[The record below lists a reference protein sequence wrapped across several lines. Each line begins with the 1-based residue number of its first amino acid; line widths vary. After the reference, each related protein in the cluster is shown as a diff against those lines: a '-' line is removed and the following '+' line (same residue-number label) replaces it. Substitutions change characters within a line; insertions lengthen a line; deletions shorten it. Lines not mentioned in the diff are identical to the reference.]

1 MLGLC
6 FVTMMVAVDQTVVG
20 TALPTIVAEL
30 NGFKLYAWVA
40 SSYLLASVI
49 TIPIFG
55 RLGDYYGR
63 KPFVVASIVVFTIAS
78 ILCGMSN
85 TMLQLVLAR
94 GLQGVGG
101 GMLIGTAFAC
111 VPDLFPDSH
120 VRLRW
125 QILLSSAFGIAN
137 AFGPSLGGLLTQNA
151 GWRSV
156 FYVNVPIGIASL
168 FFIWR
173 FLPHIRQVQTGAIH
187 LDWQGAILVA
197 LGLGGLQMFVQF
209 LPQQGANLP
218 MVLLGLGTL
227 LVFAALV
234 YWEKRCPQPLI
245 PLDMFKNKSLAAL
258 FSMSVFVGFIM
269 FALLFYL
276 PLLMQGGFGANPQQ
290 VGLLITPL
298 VVCITIG
305 SVLNA
310 RIIVRLSRPNHM
322 LYAGFALLVV
332 ACATLSSAQHTTP
345 VPLLIAYMVM
355 AGLGLGFVM
364 PNLTVFAQETAGR
377 SLLGISTA
385 MLQSMRMIGG
395 MLGTAI
401 VGTVV
406 SHYYVESV
414 RKAVPQGEGT
424 TWIAQLEDPQVLV
437 NHAIQSDFMGALFRQ
452 GLNGESFIELARLAL
467 VSAIHSGLFL
477 AMLVAIVALVW
488 VYRLPRVTL
497 SRSAGSAVQPRTEKP
512 LE

>member
-1 MLGLC
+1 
-6 FVTMMVAVDQTVVG
+6 
-20 TALPTIVAEL
+20 
-30 NGFKLYAWVA
+30 
-40 SSYLLASVI
+40 
-49 TIPIFG
+49 
-55 RLGDYYGR
+55 
-63 KPFVVASIVVFTIAS
+63 
-78 ILCGMSN
+78 
-85 TMLQLVLAR
+85 
-94 GLQGVGG
+94 
-101 GMLIGTAFAC
+101 
-111 VPDLFPDSH
+111 
-120 VRLRW
+120 
-125 QILLSSAFGIAN
+125 
-137 AFGPSLGGLLTQNA
+137 
-151 GWRSV
+151 
-156 FYVNVPIGIASL
+156 
-168 FFIWR
+168 
-173 FLPHIRQVQTGAIH
+173 
-187 LDWQGAILVA
+187 
-197 LGLGGLQMFVQF
+197 
-209 LPQQGANLP
+209 
-218 MVLLGLGTL
+218 
-227 LVFAALV
+227 
-234 YWEKRCPQPLI
+234 
-245 PLDMFKNKSLAAL
+245 
-258 FSMSVFVGFIM
+258 FIM